1 MATDL
6 TATIDG
12 EYTAPAFINVHFLDD
27 GSGTGWENQG
37 TLTDATGHTF
47 GYDGWTSYEQQQA
60 ELAFA
65 QFSAV
70 ANVVFNFV
78 ADVADA
84 DFVMATGNTEE
95 VGELGYWN
103 VGGGTITVNGV
114 DHVVDGVGVFNWEGR
129 GWDFFG
135 SPGGLDRGGFGFVT
149 LIDNIARG
157 LGLAHPHDT
166 DGGSTVMS
174 GVTSPTG
181 DYGDFDLNQGIYTTM
196 SLNDGW
202 HTAPHGLTPSDTYG
216 WQAGPMALDIAV
228 LQEKYGA
235 NTATNLGDTIYELP
249 DGNATGTHY
258 RTIWDAGGTDTIRYS
273 GNGHAVIDLRAATLE
288 YGPGGGGFVSYVA
301 GIHGGLTIAHGVV
314 IENAIGGAGNDILIG
329 NDADNVLTGGPGADT
344 LDGGEGND
352 TASYHTAMQG
362 VVADLADPSNN
373 TGDALGDVYISIEN
387 LEGSSF
393 DDRLFGDAG
402 DNMLLG
408 GDGDDELFGRGG
420 NNVLLGGAGNDTLHG
435 GPGANVLDGG
445 PGIDTASYRFAAA
458 GVVADLAAPSNNTG
472 DAAGDI
478 YISIENLE
486 GSSFN
491 DRLFG
496 DAGDNTLLGGTGND
510 QLFGRGGNNVLRGG
524 DGNDLLHSGPG
535 ANILDGGPGIDTA
548 SYRFAAAGVVA
559 SLSNAANNQGEA
571 AGDSYV
577 SIESLEGSSFDDR
590 LFGDAGDNT
599 LLGGPGNDR
608 LYGGGGDDVLH
619 GGAGNDVLRG
629 GGGDDVLFGGD
640 GDDWLFGG
648 PGNDQLFGGPGND
661 VLFGGDGNNV
671 LRGGDGNDLLHSG
684 PGANIL
690 DGGPGIDT
698 ASYRFAAAGV
708 VASLSNAANNQGE
721 AAGDS
726 YVSIESLEG
735 SSFDDRLFG
744 DAGDNTLL
752 GGPGNDR
759 LYGGGGND
767 VLHGGA
773 GNDVLR
779 GGGGDDVLIGG
790 PGNDW
795 LIGGP
800 GNDQLFAGDGN
811 NVLRGGDGNDLLH
824 SGPGANI
831 LDGGPGIDT
840 ASYRFAAAGV
850 VASLSNAANNQG
862 EAAGDSY
869 VSIESLEGS
878 SFDDRLFGD
887 AGDNTL
893 LGGPGNDRLYGGGG
907 DDVLHGGAGNDVLR
921 GGGGDDVLFG
931 GDGDDWLFGGP
942 GNDQLFGG
950 PGNDVLF
957 GGDGNNVLRGGD
969 GNDLLHSGPGANIL
983 DGGPG
988 IDTASYRF
996 AAAGVVASLSN
1007 AANNQGEAAGDSY
1020 VSIESLE
1027 GSSFDDRLFGDAG
1040 DNTLLGGPGND
1051 RLYGGGGNDVLHGG
1065 AGNDVL
1071 RGGGGDDVL
1080 IGGPGNDWL
1089 IGGPGA
1095 DMFVFQP
1102 NGGNDVVVDF
1112 EDDLDLLDFRAFD
1125 FASKADVLN
1134 LASQVGSSVLF
1145 SLPGGETVELRN
1157 FDITLLGAEDIV
1169 I

>member
-458 GVVADLAAPSNNTG
+458 GVVADLGNAANNTG
-472 DAAGDI
+472 EAAGDS

-496 DAGDNTLLGGTGND
+496 DAGDNTLLGGAGND
-510 QLFGRGGNNVLRGG
+510 TLFGG
-524 DGNDLLHSGPG
+524 DGND
-535 ANILDGGPGIDTA
+535 T
-548 SYRFAAAGVVA
+548 
-559 SLSNAANNQGEA
+559 
-571 AGDSYV
+571 
-577 SIESLEGSSFDDR
+577 
-590 LFGDAGDNT
+590 LF
-599 LLGGPGNDR
+599 GGPGNDR
-608 LYGGGGDDVLH
+608 LIGGDGNDVLYGGAGNNILAGGAGNDTLFGGDGDDTLFGGPGNDRLIGGDGNDVLYGGVGAGNNILAGGAGNDTLFGGDGDDTLFGGPGNDRLIGGDGNDVLYGGVGAGNNILAGGAGDDTLFGGDNGDTLFGGPGNDRLV
-619 GGAGNDVLRG
+619 GGAGNDVLYG
-629 GGGDDVLFGGD
+629 GAGPGNNVLAGGAGDDTLFGGD
-640 GDDWLFGG
+640 NGDTLFGG
-648 PGNDQLFGGPGND
+648 PGNDRLVGG
-661 VLFGGDGNNV
+661 
-671 LRGGDGNDLLHSG
+671 
-684 PGANIL
+684 A
-690 DGGPGIDT
+690 
-698 ASYRFAAAGV
+698 
-708 VASLSNAANNQGE
+708 
-721 AAGDS
+721 
-726 YVSIESLEG
+726 
-735 SSFDDRLFG
+735 
-744 DAGDNTLL
+744 
-752 GGPGNDR
+752 
-759 LYGGGGND
+759 GND
-767 VLHGGA
+767 VLHGGD
-773 GNDVLR
+773 GN
-779 GGGGDDVLIGG
+779 DVLIGG
-790 PGNDW
+790 PGND
-795 LIGGP
+795 
-800 GNDQLFAGDGN
+800 
-811 NVLRGGDGNDLLH
+811 R
-824 SGPGANI
+824 
-831 LDGGPGIDT
+831 
-840 ASYRFAAAGV
+840 
-850 VASLSNAANNQG
+850 
-862 EAAGDSY
+862 
-869 VSIESLEGS
+869 
-878 SFDDRLFGD
+878 
-887 AGDNTL
+887 
-893 LGGPGNDRLYGGGG
+893 
-907 DDVLHGGAGNDVLR
+907 
-921 GGGGDDVLFG
+921 
-931 GDGDDWLFGGP
+931 
-942 GNDQLFGG
+942 
-950 PGNDVLF
+950 
-957 GGDGNNVLRGGD
+957 
-969 GNDLLHSGPGANIL
+969 
-983 DGGPG
+983 
-988 IDTASYRF
+988 
-996 AAAGVVASLSN
+996 
-1007 AANNQGEAAGDSY
+1007 
-1020 VSIESLE
+1020 
-1027 GSSFDDRLFGDAG
+1027 
-1040 DNTLLGGPGND
+1040 
-1051 RLYGGGGNDVLHGG
+1051 
-1065 AGNDVL
+1065 
-1071 RGGGGDDVL
+1071 
-1080 IGGPGNDWL
+1080 L

-1102 NGGNDVVVDF
+1102 NGGSDVVVDF
-1112 EDDLDLLDFRAFD
+1112 EDDLDVLNFRAYN
-1125 FASKADVLN
+1125 FATKAEVLN
-1134 LASQVGSSVLF
+1134 LASQVGAHVLF
-1145 SLPGGETVELRN
+1145 DLPGGATVELRN
-1157 FDITLLGAEDIV
+1157 FDITLLGAEDIL